1 MNVEAL
7 KKELHSYIEKA
18 DNRFLKMMYALAKNY
33 QEEETIV
40 VGYEVDGTPIT
51 KETLINEVRE
61 ASEQVKSGNYISQ
74 EDLDKEVENW

>member
-1 MNVEAL
+1 MNKEAI

-33 QEEETIV
+33 QDEDTII

-61 ASEQVKSGNYISQ
+61 ASEQVKSGKYISQ